1 MRNAKG
7 LALKIEKSNNES
19 FHSRE
24 ISDEEWQKVEK
35 ERSLEQTM
43 GGVKEVVNLLLAKTI
58 EHREWD
64 SYDKTAKD
72 GSVKTIP
79 AGSIDMASGEAMA
92 KIFNLACP
100 SGYLHEGELVK
111 FSAGGFR
118 NQGLKVV
125 KLA

>member
-1 MRNAKG
+1 
-7 LALKIEKSNNES
+7 
-19 FHSRE
+19 
-24 ISDEEWQKVEK
+24 
-35 ERSLEQTM
+35 M
-43 GGVKEVVNLLLAKTI
+43 GGVKAVVELLLAKTI
-58 EHREWD
+58 EHREWA

-92 KIFNLACP
+92 KIFNASCP
-100 SGYLHEGELVK
+100 TGFLHEGELVR

-125 KLA
+125 KVAYVRYELE